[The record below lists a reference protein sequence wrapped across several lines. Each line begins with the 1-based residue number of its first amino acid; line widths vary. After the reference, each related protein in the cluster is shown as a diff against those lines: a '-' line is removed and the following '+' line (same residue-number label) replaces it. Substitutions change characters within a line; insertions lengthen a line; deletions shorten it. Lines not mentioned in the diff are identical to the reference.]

1 MRIIMT
7 LEVGCLKEKNVIT
20 KDGKM
25 IGSLIGA
32 DIETETWSVPIIKI
46 DIEKDMIEP
55 LGLEKSLIKG
65 TKIKM
70 TTDLI
75 DLVGDIVQLK
85 VTVSELKEQL

>member
-1 MRIIMT
+1 MN

-32 DIETETWSVPIIKI
+32 DIDSETWNVPSIRM
-46 DIEKDMIEP
+46 DIEKDMVEA
-55 LGLEKSLIKG
+55 LGLEKSLIKS

-70 TTDLI
+70 STDLI
-75 DLVGDIVQLK
+75 ELVGDIVQLK
-85 VTVSELKEQL
+85 VTAVDLKEKL